1 MLPAAT
7 EIQHCLPH
15 GGGVCLGE
23 RSLASLHEC
32 AKGSD
37 ASAWPDHEHG
47 CSQVARQLEAAATQ
61 PNRHSRRRRGTQLK
75 ACRTEACQEGRAHSE
90 ARRFKAD
97 DAAAL
102 GVIDHAVPP
111 DDVLPRAIEL
121 AQRVAKYGGD
131 RFCVGKHKE
140 RMHAPATAALRAE
153 TAAAGREYR
162 SKL

>member
-1 MLPAAT
+1 MRGGACEGRDLQRATAKMLLPLVCVQEIFMLPAAT

-90 ARRFKAD
+90 ARRFKASLVTHYRD
-97 DAAAL
+97 
-102 GVIDHAVPP
+102 GEVH
-111 DDVLPRAIEL
+111 LPRACTSMLGEWS
-121 AQRVAKYGGD
+121 VSS
-131 RFCVGKHKE
+131 
-140 RMHAPATAALRAE
+140 T
-153 TAAAGREYR
+153 
-162 SKL
+162 